1 MRITTPKSTTCACA
15 YKGRGAAY
23 LAKGDTNHAIEDY
36 TKAIDFDSQAIQ
48 RDAKSVALGMIAVG
62 NVRLSANYKRHY
74 RTTTNHWICK
84 RTMLIPATVALCL
97 PKNG

>member
-1 MRITTPKSTTCACA
+1 
-15 YKGRGAAY
+15 

-48 RDAKSVALGMIAVG
+48 RDAKSAALGMIAVG